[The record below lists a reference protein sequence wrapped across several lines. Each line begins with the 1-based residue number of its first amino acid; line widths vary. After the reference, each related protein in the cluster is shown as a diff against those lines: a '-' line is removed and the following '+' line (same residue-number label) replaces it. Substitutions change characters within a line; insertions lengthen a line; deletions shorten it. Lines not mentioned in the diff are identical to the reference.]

1 MKKKFNFGVIRPFLR
16 DEQHL
21 IRYYANEH
29 ENTLPMLSRSHYKLN
44 HSDTMTVASVV
55 LRGMILNGWT
65 CQQTYAWWQ
74 DYRCH
79 IADTWGT
86 CSRHVLCGPKI
97 FQRVWTEIAQ
107 LLPAYQERMK
117 EFPTQWFYMNIIDW
131 TGTPRNG
138 SLTVQMSPVLCIIT
152 ICTVAQIISIRNIVL
167 YILSLGMVRN
177 LSIHVV
183 FHYLKLHNYG
193 NQSLCYY

>member
-74 DYRCH
+74 DYRH
-79 IADTWGT
+79 YIADTWGT
-86 CSRHVLCGPKI
+86 CSRDVLCGPKI
-97 FQRVWTEIAQ
+97 FQRAWTEIAQ

-131 TGTPRNG
+131 TGTPRKWFFDSPDVASAVHYYNLHRRSDYFNQEYR
-138 SLTVQMSPVLCIIT
+138 SLYSVTWDGQKFINPRRVS
-152 ICTVAQIISIRNIVL
+152 
-167 YILSLGMVRN
+167 LS
-177 LSIHVV
+177 
-183 FHYLKLHNYG
+183 KAA
-193 NQSLCYY
+193 